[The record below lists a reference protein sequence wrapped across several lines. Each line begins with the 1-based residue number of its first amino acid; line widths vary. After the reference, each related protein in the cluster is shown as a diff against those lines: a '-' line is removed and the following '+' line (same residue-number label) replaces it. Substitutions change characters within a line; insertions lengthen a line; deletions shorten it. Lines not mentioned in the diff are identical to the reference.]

1 MLTVLEAIALST
13 KYLAEKGID
22 SARVNAEIMLAEIL
36 KCKRLDLYLKFDQP
50 LKEEETQKYR
60 NFISRRS
67 KFEPLQ
73 YIVGHVEFYGLD
85 FNVNPAVLI
94 PRQETEILVQTIIEN
109 HNSQSDLKILDIGT
123 GSGIIPV
130 CLGKY
135 LNNGQIV
142 ATDIFAEVFETARQ
156 NAELNEVAAQIQF
169 VENDIFKDDYSVLGK
184 FDIVVSN
191 PPYVS
196 QTEYETLQPEI
207 RDFEPA
213 GAVSDT
219 EDGYKFYKRL
229 CSIAKGLLNPDGY
242 LYFEIGKGQE
252 KTVKVLFETNGF
264 TEIVIVKD
272 YLDIE
277 RVIYGKIE

>member
-1 MLTVLEAIALST
+1 MTVGSSLCADNAPDIAS
-13 KYLAEKGID
+13 
-22 SARVNAEIMLAEIL
+22 
-36 KCKRLDLYLKFDQP
+36 P
-50 LKEEETQKYR
+50 
-60 NFISRRS
+60 
-67 KFEPLQ
+67 
-73 YIVGHVEFYGLD
+73 
-85 FNVNPAVLI
+85 
-94 PRQETEILVQTIIEN
+94 
-109 HNSQSDLKILDIGT
+109 
-123 GSGIIPV
+123 
-130 CLGKY
+130 
-135 LNNGQIV
+135 
-142 ATDIFAEVFETARQ
+142 IFATFPARDSVIAVV
-156 NAELNEVAAQIQF
+156 NSSTDSEVAF
-169 VENDIFKDDYSVLGK
+169 SPNR